1 MGTFRLPESDDPY
14 LISGII
20 LALEAEVG
28 RELSDLLDQNF
39 RAAGEIDW
47 FESILRYRRSLAEYF
62 GYRSP
67 KDLRFI
73 LAESTHPESEILQF
87 IPGVGSSWINAANS
101 LKIKLNQFHHGHISP
116 DLNSLLIM
124 ATLFDSVASPP
135 VLEASKWARA
145 LISRTKSILVGT
157 YVSQGQAT
165 TPLAAEGIR
174 ELEEKYKEVLD
185 ARAKRPPLGS
195 PWFGDRPQRHLS
207 LDRHTRDV
215 YDKDGLSVKSEIS
228 QDANDVIDKWLWYF
242 PLGGDI
248 FVADDGAVMGYIKGD
263 KYMIGWL
270 GSEPGEYSTMVRGF
284 VLPHDY
290 TFLGDDLKDS
300 ITGASLKESSR
311 DDSTDILAVLASKI
325 QPGATLSISDY
336 GDIFVPIEEG
346 ELERLATAHRGIWF
360 PGHLPGDEPK
370 WSLPGSQL

>member
-1 MGTFRLPESDDPY
+1 MGTLRLPESDDPY

-20 LALEAEVG
+20 FALESEVG
-28 RELSDLLDQNF
+28 RELSEVLDKNF
-39 RAAGEIDW
+39 RSAGEIDW

-62 GYRSP
+62 GYKSP

-73 LAESTHPESEILQF
+73 LAESTHPESEILHF
-87 IPGVGSSWINAANS
+87 IPGVSSSWTNAANS
-101 LKIKLNQFHHGHISP
+101 LKVKLNQFHHGNISP

-124 ATLFDSVASPP
+124 ATLFDSVAAPSG
-135 VLEASKWARA
+135 LETSKWARA
-145 LISRTKSILVGT
+145 LISRTKSLLSGT
-157 YVSQGQAT
+157 YFSQVQ
-165 TPLAAEGIR
+165 TPSPVAPEGIK

-215 YDKDGLSVKSEIS
+215 YDRDGLSVKSEIT
-228 QDANDVIDKWLWYF
+228 QQGTEVIDKWLWYF

-270 GSEPGEYSTMVRGF
+270 GPEPGEYSKVVRGF
-284 VLPHDY
+284 VLPYDY
-290 TFLGDDLKDS
+290 KFLGNDLREVSSD
-300 ITGASLKESSR
+300 ISLIDSSR
-311 DDSTDILAVLASKI
+311 DDCSELVRSLASKVQANTI
-325 QPGATLSISDY
+325 LSISDY
-336 GDIFVPIEEG
+336 GDIFIPREEG
-346 ELERLATAHRGIWF
+346 ELVRLATAHRGIWF
-360 PGHLPGDEPK
+360 PGHLPGD
-370 WSLPGSQL
+370 SPGSI